1 MMKKVKIMHL
11 IGDLSKG
18 GAERFVVD
26 LCNELAKDDQ
36 YEVFLVSICSNSVEE
51 TFVKD
56 IDTNVRYVSFNKG
69 RGFSL
74 NTFWALTKWLR
85 KEEPNVLHSHLN
97 GFEYL
102 GLYLLVNKRTLFF
115 HTIHNVA
122 VAECPNFLI
131 KTFRRVWY
139 RINKVK
145 PVTISFDGR
154 KTYRDYYQLDNDI
167 LIENG
172 RQDLVATNEIDSLS
186 EKYKEGDDTFVLI
199 HVGRIA
205 SEKNQ
210 DLLIRA
216 VKQFNLTEEKKCKLI
231 IIGEVKEKRLYQ
243 HLLAVVNND
252 PYIEFIGGRHNVVD
266 YLSIADAFCLSSI
279 FEGMPISL
287 IEALSVGCI
296 PICTPVGGI
305 SQMIKHGKTG
315 FLSRDVSVDSYCD
328 VLKEA
333 LYHPDKKM
341 IKLNGRLFFKL
352 NYHIQASANAHLK
365 TYSSVILSDK
375 SNMMNGYQMI
385 TKI

>member
-1 MMKKVKIMHL
+1 MKKVKIMHL

-287 IEALSVGCI
+287 IAALSVGCI

>member
-1 MMKKVKIMHL
+1 MKKVKIMHL

>member
-1 MMKKVKIMHL
+1 MKKVKIMHL

-122 VAECPNFLI
+122 VVECPNFLI

>member
-1 MMKKVKIMHL
+1 MEKIKIMHL
-11 IGDLSKG
+11 IGDLTKG

-36 YEVFLVSICSNSVEE
+36 YEVYLVSICVNDTED

-56 IDTNVRYVSFNKG
+56 VHKNVRYVSFNKG

-74 NTFWALTKWLR
+74 RAFLALTKWLSR
-85 KEEPNVLHSHLN
+85 EEPDVLHSHLN

-102 GLYLLVNKRTLFF
+102 ALYLLANKRTLFF
-115 HTIHNVA
+115 HTIHNIA
-122 VAECPNFLI
+122 VAECPVYFL
-131 KTFRRVWY
+131 KVFRKLWY
-139 RINKVK
+139 KINRVK

-172 RQDLVATNEIDSLS
+172 REDLVTTSEYTLLS
-186 EKYKEGDDTFVLI
+186 EHYREGEDTFTLVHI
-199 HVGRIA
+199 GRIV

-210 DLLIRA
+210 ELLIRA
-216 VKQFNLTEEKKCKLI
+216 VQKFNITEDKKCKLV

-243 HLLAVVNND
+243 HLLELVNND
-252 PYIEFIGGRHNVVD
+252 PYIEFVGGRHNVVD
-266 YLSIADAFCLSSI
+266 YLTIADAFCLSSI

-305 SQMIKHGKTG
+305 GQMIRHGKTG
-315 FLSRDVSVDSYCD
+315 FLSKDVSLESYYD

-365 TYSSVILSDK
+365 TYSAMLTSGK
-375 SNMMNGYQMI
+375 SNMIKGYEMI